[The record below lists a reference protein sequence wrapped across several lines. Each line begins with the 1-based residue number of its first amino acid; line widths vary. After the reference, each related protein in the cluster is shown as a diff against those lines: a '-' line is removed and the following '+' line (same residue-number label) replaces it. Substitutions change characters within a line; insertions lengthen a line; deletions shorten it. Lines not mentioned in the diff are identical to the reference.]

1 MTLQKLISHPRFKPG
16 CKYVF
21 AWLLWLAATWLVADH
36 ILATRVTA
44 LIQEKIR
51 ANDQQSVNIANGID
65 ITLASLHGT
74 PAMVARDGNIMNALS
89 RFGPNTR
96 PATLPIEQRKKH
108 WSDDPRL
115 RSVDGFLKLVDT
127 TMGTN
132 TVFLMNAGGDCVAS
146 SNADAANSLVGSN
159 FAHRKYFQEA
169 MAGKPGF
176 QYALGKTTNIPGLF
190 FSAPVFSDARV
201 VGVVAEKI
209 NLPALLHLVD
219 QADAFITDEYG
230 VIILAQNPQLEMRS
244 LPGAAISGLSSEA
257 RMALYKREDLPVLT
271 IKPWSNHWGA
281 KLYRID
287 EESLPVVLAERSLQ
301 ESEIKVHVYMRLPE
315 IIEMTQDRLI
325 QFAVF
330 GICGAF
336 VLLLIRG
343 NIAYKRN
350 QKQNELLLL
359 SILNASPIAVR
370 ISANKGR
377 KVVFYNPSYAQLIKN
392 PDAMGDDP
400 QKYYVRVKEYEDIL
414 EELRAGNTVL
424 NRQIELRIPGGDGST
439 AWTLASYMPLHY
451 LGEDAVLGWFYN
463 ITTLKQTE
471 ATLSQAMITAESASK
486 ELRVL
491 RDSDMEDLEVANNI
505 MTHIMRSEGLSDPQ
519 VRYFQRPVHQFSGDI
534 ITVARDSNGEL
545 HIMLADVTGHG
556 LQAALFLLPLSRVF
570 YGMVKKGFKTG
581 DIAKEMNQ
589 TMHEI
594 AVTGRFLAA
603 AIAHVS
609 KDGTSVE
616 VWNGGIP
623 NACYVQ
629 TNGDLH
635 KFTSRHLPLGIAS
648 AEDFD
653 PSTEIF
659 RTQPGTLL
667 LSSDGLTEAE
677 NKSGQALGDTRFETI
692 VRNSRPDELF
702 GNIISALES
711 HLEGGVA
718 HDDISIV
725 LARCGS

>member
-1 MTLQKLISHPRFKPG
+1 MVGRGS
-16 CKYVF
+16 Y
-21 AWLLWLAATWLVADH
+21 LAARISTL
-36 ILATRVTA
+36 L
-44 LIQEKIR
+44 QEKTR
-51 ANDQQSVNIANGID
+51 AIDQQSVNIANGID
-65 ITLASLHGT
+65 LTLGSLHGIPT
-74 PAMVARDGNIMNALS
+74 LVARDGDVKNALS
-89 RFGPNTR
+89 RFGPNIR
-96 PATLPIEQRKKH
+96 PSTLPVELRKKNW
-108 WSDDPRL
+108 WSDVHL
-115 RSVDGFLKLVDT
+115 KSVDGYLKLANT
-127 TMGTN
+127 TMGAGS
-132 TVFLMNAGGDCVAS
+132 VYIMNAAGDCVAS
-146 SNADAANSLVGSN
+146 SNADETASLVGPN
-159 FAHRKYFQEA
+159 YAYRKYFQDA
-169 MAGKPGF
+169 IAGKPGF
-176 QYALGKTTNIPGLF
+176 QYAIGKTTNILGLF
-190 FSAPVFSDARV
+190 FSSPVMFDGQV

-209 NLPALLHLVD
+209 NLPALLHLVN

-230 VIILAQNPQLEMRS
+230 VIILAQNSKLEMRS
-244 LPGAAISGLSSEA
+244 LPGSTIAGLSKEN
-257 RMALYKREDLPVLT
+257 RMAFYKRGNLPT
-271 IKPWSNHWGA
+271 ISIEPWSNPWRA
-281 KLYRID
+281 KLYRVD
-287 EESLPVVLAERSLQ
+287 EENLPVVLAERPL
-301 ESEIKVHVYMRLPE
+301 EENEIKVHVFMRLPE
-315 IIEMTQDRLI
+315 IIEMTQDRLV

-343 NIAYKRN
+343 NLAFKRN

-370 ISANKGR
+370 ISAIQGR
-377 KVVFYNPSYAQLIKN
+377 KVVFYNPSYAELIKR

-400 QKYYVRVKEYEDIL
+400 QNYVKAKEYEDIL
-414 EELRAGNTVL
+414 AELRAGNTVL
-424 NRQIELRIPGGDGST
+424 NRQIELRIPGGST
-439 AWTLASYMPLHY
+439 TWTLASYMPLQY
-451 LGEDAVLGWFYN
+451 QGENAVLGWFYN

-471 ATLSQAMITAESASK
+471 TTLSQAMITAESASK
-486 ELRVL
+486 ELRIL
-491 RDSDMEDLEVANNI
+491 RDNDMEDLEVANNI

-603 AIAHVS
+603 AIAHIS
-609 KDGTSVE
+609 KDGTFIE
-616 VWNGGIP
+616 IWNGGIP

-629 TNGDLH
+629 TNGGLH
-635 KFTSRHLPLGIAS
+635 KFPSRHLPLGIAS
-648 AEDFD
+648 ADDFD
-653 PSTEIF
+653 HSTETYH
-659 RTQPGTLL
+659 TQPGTLL

-677 NKSGQALGDTRFETI
+677 NRSGLPLGDANFETI
-692 VRNSRPDELF
+692 VRTSQPDELF
-702 GNIISALES
+702 DNIISALES
-711 HLEGGVA
+711 HLEGGIA